1 MQIVATFSIVAFDPN
16 TGELGIAVESK
27 FLGVGAVV
35 PWAKAGVGAVA
46 TQAYANTT
54 YGPKGLELLEQGLS
68 PQEVVDKLTAEDPEA
83 QRRQVGIVD
92 AQGRSATFTGAECFA
107 WAGGRAG
114 QNYACQG
121 NILVSQPTVDAMA
134 SSFEENVSLPLPE
147 RLVAA
152 LQAGQAAGGD
162 SRGEQSAAL
171 LVVKDKG
178 GYSGFN
184 DRYIHLHVEDH
195 PKPIDEL
202 ERVLALHRV
211 YFASTRTDAELI
223 RIDAVLTKEI
233 QTQLATLGFYEGEV
247 SGIYDNATRKAFENF
262 ASKENLE
269 ERWRGD
275 YLVDKI
281 ILDFL
286 RGGSH

>member
-1 MQIVATFSIVAFDPN
+1 VQIVATFSIVAFDPN

-68 PQEVVDKLTAEDPEA
+68 AQEVVDKLTADDPEA

-121 NILVSQPTVDAMA
+121 NILVSQATVDAMA
-134 SSFEENVSLPLPE
+134 SSFEANTSLPLPE
-147 RLVAA
+147 RLVSA
-152 LQAGQAAGGD
+152 LQAGQSAGGD

-223 RIDAVLTKEI
+223 RIDAILTSEI
-233 QTQLATLGFYEGEV
+233 QTQLSALGIYQGDIT
-247 SGIYDNATRKAFENF
+247 GIYDNATRKALENF
-262 ASKENLE
+262 ASRENLE

-286 RGGSH
+286 RGATH

>member
-1 MQIVATFSIVAFDPN
+1 VQIVATFSIVAFDPN

-35 PWAKAGVGAVA
+35 PWAKAGVGAIA
-46 TQAYANTT
+46 TQAYANTS
-54 YGPKGLELLEQGLS
+54 YGPKGLELLAQGLS
-68 PQEVVDKLTAEDPEA
+68 AQEVVDKLTADDPEGH
-83 QRRQVGIVD
+83 RRQIGVVD
-92 AQGRSATFTGAECFA
+92 AQGRSATFTGKECLA

-121 NILVSQPTVDAMA
+121 NILVSQATVDALA
-134 SSFEENVSLPLPE
+134 TSFEANPGLPLPE
-147 RLVAA
+147 RLVTA

-202 ERVLALHRV
+202 ERILALHRV

-223 RIDAVLTKEI
+223 RIDGALTSEI
-233 QTQLATLGFYEGEV
+233 QTRLSALGIYSGEV
-247 SGIYDNATRKAFENF
+247 TGIYDNATRVAFENF

-275 YLVDKI
+275 YMVDKI

-286 RGGSH
+286 RGATN